1 MPSVFNGFD
10 LEIYSDTKLIYY
22 NNPKNSKTI
31 VDVLDKLKL
40 HSIDVEDI
48 TTKRNSLE
56 EIFINIVGQK

>member
-1 MPSVFNGFD
+1 MPSVFNVFD
-10 LEIYSDTKLIYY
+10 LEINSDTKLIYY

-40 HSIDVEDI
+40 HSIDVKDI